1 MQYLSQSICI
11 LRLIL
16 ACNSIRYRNGKD
28 YIVEE
33 VLPMVLKQIIQII
46 NAKKGKAVHYEVLA
60 ECLSRCKA
68 IELKADLILKSI
80 EKINEEISKSAE
92 PVTVDKLSHCHSII
106 MRQFFAKKEL
116 DMRREGL
123 AKLSEELIWNEI
135 RNHSA
140 KKIDPAQPMGNVTI
154 P

>member
-1 MQYLSQSICI
+1 
-11 LRLIL
+11 
-16 ACNSIRYRNGKD
+16 
-28 YIVEE
+28 
-33 VLPMVLKQIIQII
+33 MVLKQIIQII